1 MAVAAASGRR
11 VSVEVSTAA
20 GFMPPLHAHEADEA
34 VEVVEGELTVFSG
47 EAAVRIGA
55 GEGFVVPAGTAHTFR
70 AERATRSV
78 FTTFTPSASRYESFL
93 LAAGPVAAGG
103 GWSTDED
110 AVAVRAVAIAARIS
124 LYGPPGMLPSGL
136 DQTRAA

>member
-1 MAVAAASGRR
+1 MEVARAPGRR
-11 VSVEVSTAA
+11 VSVEVTTSA

-34 VEVVEGELTVFSG
+34 VEVLEGELTVYS
-47 EAAVRIGA
+47 AKAVVHIGA
-55 GEGFVVPAGTAHTFR
+55 GETFVVPAGTAHTFR
-70 AERATRSV
+70 AERDTRSV

-93 LAAGPVAAGG
+93 HAAGPVAVGG

-124 LYGPPGMLPSGL
+124 LQGPPGTLPAA
-136 DQTRAA
+136 RAA